1 MESRKQAQ
9 LAAEQKEA
17 AARGRAQADQ
27 AEKAWA
33 ASEAARK
40 EKEALAEE
48 EQKAREAQLAEE
60 RTVQQAAAGT
70 PYYTGKNGVVD
81 HREAAEQRIAEARLK
96 SQAEQAWEESPFF
109 KNQERR
115 TREEEEQA
123 LKAEEDAIEKD
134 RR

>member
-1 MESRKQAQ
+1 MQKRSRR
-9 LAAEQKEA
+9 
-17 AARGRAQADQ
+17 RG
-27 AEKAWA
+27 K
-33 ASEAARK
+33 
-40 EKEALAEE
+40 
-48 EQKAREAQLAEE
+48 AQLAEE

-70 PYYTGKNGVVD
+70 PYYTGKNSVVD